1 MRRLFAIALC
11 YHGEPD
17 ALLATGSPCPFVQ
30 WTSVTNSI
38 ICSFKQANS
47 RGSCVKSKSIF
58 CITKHLCQI
67 AFGKKLDRPDLANG
81 LSGFKCLIYS
91 V

>member
-1 MRRLFAIALC
+1 MHCLQ
-11 YHGEPD
+11 
-17 ALLATGSPCPFVQ
+17 LAHLVPLYNERVLQIPLYVL
-30 WTSVTNSI
+30 
-38 ICSFKQANS
+38 FKQANS

-67 AFGKKLDRPDLANG
+67 AFGKKLDRPELANG